1 MQNGLVW
8 YKAANRYSKAVYK
21 NAKKK
26 KKAICH
32 RKRHTA
38 GKVLL
43 IYIKWFSFLFHAA
56 EEIENTL
63 SYFDFFYKLL
73 SF

>member
-1 MQNGLVW
+1 MQNGLVLH
-8 YKAANRYSKAVYK
+8 KAANRYSKAVLQK
-21 NAKKK
+21 CEEKK
-26 KKAICH
+26 IITGNDI
-32 RKRHTA
+32 TA

-43 IYIKWFSFLFHAA
+43 IYIKTSLLFHAA

-63 SYFDFFYKLL
+63 SYSDLFYKLL